1 MKIGNL
7 KNKDSMEILSSNLSI
22 GCETLD
28 RDFQNYHNYKEYLYK
43 TGAKRARI
51 QTGWGKIESKKGE
64 YDFLWLDEIV
74 DDMLAHGIQPWLELN
89 YGNLLYEGGGGIT
102 LADDIIRSEEALTA
116 WDSWVEAMVSRYCD
130 RVLEWEVWNEPDLS
144 KRFTVEEY
152 AAFYIRTAK
161 IIKRVCPKA
170 RIIAIAMCCPF
181 KTDYLERFLEI
192 CKENDA
198 LSLISIVSL
207 HGYVVNPDEDISDLV
222 FDRELIDQYIPGCEV
237 WQGETGAPSQ
247 NNSWGALR
255 DWDAN
260 ELTQAKH
267 NARRCLATIGNDMLF
282 NMFTIANLHYP
293 ERVNSKG
300 LLETNSDMTIKR
312 PKLAYHTFQNITA
325 IFTGDL
331 KRDKHVCFTSNQ
343 SLSMQLFKYTNMES
357 KSDVIVYWDK
367 SKIPMKETPQETCDV
382 KVLNCN
388 IKNPIL
394 IDIISGEVFKIN
406 EPEMKCHHAAIFEK
420 LPFYDYPMVI
430 ADESI
435 LK

>member
-7 KNKDSMEILSSNLSI
+7 KNKNSSEISSSNLSV

-28 RDFQNYHNYKEYLYK
+28 RDFQNYNNYKEYLHK
-43 TGAKRARI
+43 SGAKRARI

-74 DDMLAHGIQPWLELN
+74 DDMLAHGIRPWLELN

-102 LADDIIRSEEALTA
+102 LADDIIRSEEALAA
-116 WDSWVEAMVSRYCD
+116 WDNWVEAMVSRYCG
-130 RVLEWEVWNEPDLS
+130 RVSEWEVWNEPDLS
-144 KRFTVEEY
+144 KLFTVEEY
-152 AAFYIRTAK
+152 AEFYIRTAK
-161 IIKRVCPKA
+161 VIKKVCPNAK
-170 RIIAIAMCCPF
+170 IIAIAMCCPF
-181 KTDYLERFLEI
+181 KTDYLEKFLEI
-192 CKENDA
+192 CKERDA
-198 LSLISIVSL
+198 LSLISVVSL

-222 FDRELIDQYIPGCEV
+222 FDRELIRRYIPDCEV

-282 NMFTIANLHYP
+282 NMFTMADLHYT

-300 LLETNSDMTIKR
+300 LLETNSDMTVKR
-312 PKLAYHTFQNITA
+312 PKLAYNAFRNITT

-331 KRDKHVCFTSNQ
+331 KRDKNVCFTGSKT
-343 SLSMQLFKYTNMES
+343 LSMQLFKYTNVTN

-367 SKIPMKETPQETCDV
+367 SKIPMKETPEETCDI
-382 KVLNCN
+382 KVLDCN
-388 IKNPIL
+388 IKNPVL
-394 IDIISGEVFKIN
+394 IDIISGEAFRIN
-406 EPEMKCHHAAIFEK
+406 EPEMKCKNVTVFEK